1 MVRTHVFQKLCMV
14 AVLLAFIVPVF
25 FAFAL
30 TPSEERSQLEQELQ
44 ALEQEIQAIEGDI
57 TKTQQQKAS
66 LQKEISVL
74 KSKIKKLDL
83 QISQSNKIIED
94 LRFQITDTSQSI
106 DQTVEDIGTKKE
118 QLGEVLQRIY
128 QEDQKSFAEIVLTGP
143 TLSDFFGNLAGLEA
157 LRARNQELLISMEK
171 LSEYLQSQKG
181 ALESEKTEEE
191 HFVRIQIL
199 QKQQSQ
205 NLSKQSEQLLEETR
219 GKESEYQKILAD
231 KKKKAQE
238 IRSRIFDLIGVPD
251 APTFGEALEIA
262 TLVSRQTG
270 VRPAFLLAVLTQESN
285 IGKNVGQC
293 YLKDPNT
300 GNGVRVAGQ
309 SISRVMKPSRD
320 VQPFLQIT
328 QQLGRDPYNT
338 PVSCPIPSIG
348 GYGGA
353 MGPAQFIP
361 STWLQYQS
369 KIEQLKGG
377 SVDPWNIRDAFLAAA
392 VYLAQAKATK
402 QTHDYEWCAAVTY
415 FSGSC
420 SSRNQRRYEFYGD
433 NVMAIAARYEEDI
446 KALEN
451 ASLGTLLAPV
461 Q

>member
-1 MVRTHVFQKLCMV
+1 MKIFTKHFIFWS
-14 AVLLAFIVPVF
+14 LLATFLLSGF
-25 FAFAL
+25 FVLAL

-57 TKTQQQKAS
+57 TKTQQEKAS

-106 DQTVEDIGTKKE
+106 EQTIEDIEVKKA
-118 QLGEVLQRIY
+118 QLGEVLQRMH
-128 QEDQKSFAEIVLTGP
+128 QEDAKSFAEIVLTGS
-143 TLSDFFGNLAGLEA
+143 TLSDFFGNIAALEA
-157 LRARNQELLISMEK
+157 LRSRNQELLASMEK
-171 LSEYLQSQKG
+171 LSAYLQSQKG
-181 ALESEKTEEE
+181 ALEDEKSEEE
-191 HFVRIQIL
+191 NFVKIQML

-205 NLSKQSEQLLEETR
+205 SLTKQSEQLLEVTK
-219 GKESEYQKILAD
+219 GKESEYQKILTD

-262 TLVSRQTG
+262 NLVSRQTG
-270 VRPAFLLAVLTQESN
+270 VRSAFLLAVLTQESN

-293 YLKDPNT
+293 YLKNSAT
-300 GNGVRVAGQ
+300 GNGVRVNGQ
-309 SISRVMKPSRD
+309 AISRVMKPSRD
-320 VQPFLQIT
+320 VQPFFQIT
-328 QQLGRDPYNT
+328 QGLGRDPYNT
-338 PVSCPIPSIG
+338 PVSCPIPSVG

-361 STWLQYQS
+361 STWVQYQG

-420 SSRNQRRYEFYGD
+420 SSRNQIRYEFYGD

-451 ASLGTLLAPV
+451 GSLGTLGAPV
-461 Q
+461 R

>member
-1 MVRTHVFQKLCMV
+1 MKRLSFSILMIF
-14 AVLLAFIVPVF
+14 LLGIFLLPGSFIQG
-25 FAFAL
+25 L
-30 TPSEERSQLEQELQ
+30 TPSEERSQLEQELH
-44 ALEQEIQAIEGDI
+44 ALEREIQVIEGDI
-57 TKTQQQKAS
+57 TKTQKEKTS
-66 LQKEISVL
+66 LQNEIFVL

-106 DQTVEDIGTKKE
+106 EQTMDDIDVKKE
-118 QLGEVLQRIY
+118 QLGGVLLRIH
-128 QEDQKSFAEIVLTGP
+128 QEDQRSFAEIVFTGS

-157 LRARNQELLISMEK
+157 LRARNGELLENMKE
-171 LSEYLQSQKG
+171 LSEYLESQKG
-181 ALESEKTEEE
+181 ALESDKTEEE
-191 HFVRIQIL
+191 NFVKIQML

-205 NLSKQSEQLLEETR
+205 SLSKQSEQLLEVTK
-219 GKESEYQKILAD
+219 GKESEYQKILVD
-231 KKKKAQE
+231 KKKQAQE

-293 YLKDPNT
+293 YIKDLNT
-300 GNGVRVAGQ
+300 GNGVRVNGQ
-309 SISRVMKPSRD
+309 AISRVMKPSRD

-338 PVSCPIPSIG
+338 PVSCPIPSVG

-361 STWLQYQS
+361 STWAQYQS

-377 SVDPWNIRDAFLAAA
+377 AVDPWNIRDAFLAAA

-415 FSGSC
+415 FSGNC
-420 SSRNQRRYEFYGD
+420 SSSNQRRYEFYGD

-446 KALEN
+446 KALAN
-451 ASLGTLLAPV
+451 VPLGILGVLG